1 VSYISRHASRREFL
15 RRTGALSVLAGA
27 GAPFALN
34 LATVGAAAAQSAG
47 DYKALVCIFLF
58 GGSDTYNVVLPTD
71 TSSFANYTAI
81 RNQGTDSIALLAPGT
96 PPNAG
101 AAAGSPA
108 RLGGVVPIT
117 PLNTQGRT
125 FALHPH
131 LAPLAP
137 LFNTDRR
144 LAILPN
150 VGPLIRPLTKAGFN
164 TTQKPAKLFS
174 HNDQQ
179 STWQAMAPEGAR
191 VGWGGRM
198 ADLLVDAANNGNA
211 SSPIFTCISSSG
223 THVFLGGNRVRQY
236 QVGSGGANRLGGNGT
251 TLFGSTVAMNALRSL
266 AAASR
271 SAHLM
276 EHDHA
281 AVVDRSIVAQG
292 LLAASLPAPGTTPWG
307 TPPAAG
313 QNYSQNNDPLL
324 RYTHVNGNLASNPLA
339 NQLQMVARTIA
350 ARAALGVG
358 RQVFMVELGG
368 FDTHENQ
375 NPAQADLMAR
385 LAHAMKYF
393 DTTLQAMGLAN
404 NVTTFTAT
412 EFGRTF
418 TTNGGGTD
426 HGWGSHHFVMGGAV
440 NGGDLYGTFPILGVK
455 NANDNNFSSPDQLGN
470 GALLPTTSVDQYAA
484 TLARWFGVSAGDL
497 TGRAGSLFP
506 NLANFTTQDLGFMKP
521 A

>member
-1 VSYISRHASRREFL
+1 MNNASRREFL
-15 RRTGALSVLAGA
+15 RRTSALSMLGGVS
-27 GAPFALN
+27 APFAFN
-34 LATVGAAAAQSAG
+34 LATVGAAAAQSVG

-71 TSSFANYTAI
+71 ATSFANYTAI
-81 RNQGTDSIALLAPGT
+81 RNQGAESIALLAPGT
-96 PPNAG
+96 APNAG

-117 PLNTQGRT
+117 PTNAQGRT
-125 FALHPH
+125 FALHPS
-131 LAPLAP
+131 LAALAP
-137 LFNTDRR
+137 LFNTERR

-150 VGPLIRPLTKAGFN
+150 VGPLIRPITKATFN
-164 TTQKPAKLFS
+164 TTAKPPKLFS

-211 SSPIFTCISSSG
+211 SSPIFTAISSSG
-223 THVFLGGNRVRQY
+223 TNVFLAGNKVRQY
-236 QVGSGGANRLGGNGT
+236 QVGSGGAVRLGGNGN
-251 TLFGSTVAMNALRSL
+251 TLFGSAAAMNALRSL
-266 AAASR
+266 SATSR

-276 EHDHA
+276 EQDYA
-281 AVVDRSIVAQG
+281 TVVDRSIVAQT
-292 LLAASLPAPGTTPWG
+292 LLSASLPAAGTAPWG
-307 TPPAAG
+307 TPPATG
-313 QNYSQNNDPLL
+313 QNYNQNNDPLL
-324 RYTHVNGNLASNPLA
+324 RYTNINGNSASNSLA
-339 NQLQMVARTIA
+339 NQLQVVARTIA
-350 ARAALGVG
+350 ARSALGVG
-358 RQVFMVELGG
+358 RQVFMVSMGG
-368 FDTHENQ
+368 YDTHENQ

-385 LAHAMKYF
+385 LAHALQYF
-393 DTTLQAMGLAN
+393 DATLLAMGLSN

-412 EFGRTF
+412 DFGRTF

-440 NGGDLYGTFPILGVK
+440 NGGDLYGAFPALGVK
-455 NANDNNFSSPDQLGN
+455 NANDNNFNSPDQLGN
-470 GALLPTTSVDQYAA
+470 GSLLPTTSVDQYAA

-497 TGRAGSLFP
+497 TGSAGSLFP
-506 NLANFTTQDLGFMKP
+506 NLANFSTQDLGFMKP